1 MSIKELRE
9 KMNQLQSEVDWWRTY
24 GEYVSRVY
32 NNIDAE
38 ACGYADGD
46 QEYQNNFIKNADN
59 L

>member
-1 MSIKELRE
+1 MSIKELRQ
-9 KMNQLQSEVDWWRTY
+9 KMSMLENEVDWWRTY

-46 QEYQNNFIKNADN
+46 DEYKDNFNKNADN